1 MTNGTEASAISYSL
15 EKTAKANRL
24 KVYEYLKY
32 LLTEIPKHMDDTSLT
47 FQDDLLLW
55 SESLPEESRKQT

>member
-24 KVYEYLKY
+24 KIYEYLKH

-55 SESLPEESRKQT
+55 SESLPEESREQT